1 MKRRPILALALP
13 LLLAA
18 GTFFFVKAAE
28 ETPKPLRVLLVTG
41 GCCHDYEQQRL
52 ILAEGISARAN
63 VEVTF
68 AHNPDTKTT
77 CTFDIYKDKD
87 WAKPYDVIIHDE
99 CSADVTDPEY
109 VGNIIAAHRN
119 GTPAVNLHCAMHSY
133 RWGNFREPV
142 TPGADNAHWYEMI
155 GLQSTRHDWK
165 KPITIDF
172 VEADHP
178 IVKGMTSWT
187 TIDEE
192 LYNNVSVMGAR
203 TLAKGRQMQKN
214 KETGVE
220 AEAEAIVAWTNEF
233 GPNKT
238 RIFSTSLG
246 HQTETVADARYLDL
260 VTRGVL
266 WAAGKLGEDG
276 KPVAGYEAPKQ

>member
-1 MKRRPILALALP
+1 MKLRPLLTLALP
-13 LLLAA
+13 LLLAV
-18 GTFFFVKAAE
+18 GTLVFVKAA

-41 GCCHDYEQQRL
+41 GCCHEYEQQRL
-52 ILAEGISARAN
+52 ILGEGLSARAN

-68 AHNPDTKTT
+68 AHNPDKTT
-77 CTFDIYKDKD
+77 KCTFDIYKDKD

-142 TPGADNAHWYEMI
+142 TPGADNAHWFEML

-172 VEADHP
+172 ADAAHP
-178 IVKGMTSWT
+178 IVKGLASWT

-192 LYNNVSVMGAR
+192 LYNNVSVLGAH
-203 TLAKGRQMQKN
+203 TLAKGRQVQKN
-214 KETGVE
+214 KETGAE
-220 AEAEAIVAWTNEF
+220 AEVEAIVAWTNEF
-233 GPNKT
+233 GPDKT
-238 RIFSTSLG
+238 RIFSTTIG
-246 HQTETVADARYLDL
+246 HNTETVADARYLDL

-266 WAAGKLGEDG
+266 WAAGKLGDDG
-276 KPVAGYEAPKQ
+276 KPVAGYGPVKK